1 MSSNA
6 AEQCE
11 ALHFWDTRR
20 NVIRTRVGG
29 AVIGEGVVFSHG
41 YSMLEELTGHATFFQ
56 VLVLNVTGR
65 LPEKRLADWLEA
77 TFTCMSWPDPRIWCN
92 GVGSYGGALRTSPVA
107 AITAGTLAAD
117 SRLYGPGSFP
127 LVAETIG
134 KGLRLR
140 QQGAPTADIVA
151 RLNRRADSPSA
162 AVPGYA
168 RPIAAGDE
176 RIPVMDQVARNLG
189 FTAGPHLEL
198 AIDIHDY
205 MMAEFEEGL
214 NLAGYLVSFLMDQNM
229 SAKEIYRLY
238 SLCVNSG
245 IHACYGEAFDNPP
258 ESFLPLMCDD
268 IEYTGHPSR
277 KTPNHQQDKE
287 NVYVQ

>member
-1 MSSNA
+1 MSSNV
-6 AEQCE
+6 AEPHEGQH
-11 ALHFWDTRR
+11 HFWDTRR

-29 AVIGEGVVFSHG
+29 ALIGKGVVYSHG

-92 GVGSYGGALRTSPVA
+92 GVGSYGGTMRTSPVA

-117 SRLYGPGSFP
+117 SRLYGPGSFS
-127 LVAETIG
+127 LVAETIEE
-134 KGLRLR
+134 GLRQR
-140 QQGAPTADIVA
+140 NQGIPTAEIVA
-151 RLNRRADSPSA
+151 RLNRRRGSPTPV
-162 AVPGYA
+162 VPGYA

-176 RIPVMDQVARNLG
+176 RIPVMDRVARGLG
-189 FTAGPHLEL
+189 FPVGPHLEL
-198 AIDIHDY
+198 AFDIHDY

-214 NLAGYLVSFLMDQNM
+214 NLAGYLVSFLLDQQM
-229 SAKEIYRLY
+229 SAKEVYRLY

-245 IHACYGEAFDNPP
+245 IHACYGEAYDNPP
-258 ESFLPLMCDD
+258 EAFLPLRCND
-268 IEYTGHPSR
+268 IEYVGKDARSVP
-277 KTPNHQQDKE
+277 
-287 NVYVQ
+287 